1 MKLLWQIDTQVD
13 PRYLSLTA
21 ADCALWMEGVSRP
34 CAVNIRICGDDAIH
48 EINREYRG
56 VDRATDVL
64 SFPTVNYPAGK
75 TAGQCDKLL
84 ARELDDEVDACMLGD
99 LIISM
104 PHVLAQAAEYG
115 HSPERE
121 AAYLT
126 VHGLCHLMGY
136 DHIEDEDKK
145 KMRAMEE
152 KILSAIGMTR
162 DGEMQTDVSD
172 ETLLE
177 MARQAMLRS
186 YSPYSGYPVGAALI
200 ARVLH
205 GSGDIHLADYGEGEV
220 SLLRSEVR
228 KMTLRLREQSAQL
241 EKEKLQLA
249 DAMADISHQ
258 MRTPLT
264 AVNLLLTSLAGHVDE
279 ESRGDVRAL
288 RRQVARMDWL
298 VESLLKLAKLDAGTA
313 RFCPETIPLSALLAR
328 AAEPFAIGME
338 LRGQQLQVE
347 ASGNVRCDPAWTA
360 EALGNILK
368 NCSEHMQEGT
378 ITVRAE
384 ENAVASVVV
393 IRDTGGGIAPQDLPH
408 LFERYYKGENAP
420 EQSVGIGLALSRS
433 IAAAQNGTLT
443 AANVPGGAEFTMKLY
458 KGIV

>member
-13 PRYLSLTA
+13 PRYLSLMQTA

-162 DGEMQTDVSD
+162 DGETQTDVSD

-186 YSPYSGYPVGAALI
+186 YSPYSGYPVGAALLCADGRVFQGCNIENASFGLTNCAERTALFKAVAEGVTEFTDI
-200 ARVLH
+200 AVV
-205 GSGDIHLADYGEGEV
+205 GSRRGEV
-220 SLLRSEVR
+220 N
-228 KMTLRLREQSAQL
+228 EQ
-241 EKEKLQLA
+241 
-249 DAMADISHQ
+249 I
-258 MRTPLT
+258 
-264 AVNLLLTSLAGHVDE
+264 TSPCGVC
-279 ESRGDVRAL
+279 
-288 RRQVARMDWL
+288 RQA
-298 VESLLKLAKLDAGTA
+298 
-313 RFCPETIPLSALLAR
+313 
-328 AAEPFAIGME
+328 
-338 LRGQQLQVE
+338 
-347 ASGNVRCDPAWTA
+347 
-360 EALGNILK
+360 
-368 NCSEHMQEGT
+368 
-378 ITVRAE
+378 
-384 ENAVASVVV
+384 
-393 IRDTGGGIAPQDLPH
+393 
-408 LFERYYKGENAP
+408 LFEFGGP
-420 EQSVGIGLALSRS
+420 ELNVIMAKTPEDFIERS
-433 IAAAQNGTLT
+433 MDELLPFGFGPS
-443 AANVPGGAEFTMKLY
+443 NVAGNKAVKD
-458 KGIV
+458 